1 MNRLEAMR
9 RRAEYD
15 QYELQRLEDKEMRK
29 GGTHT
34 MEHFTKKH
42 NEVSRPDEDEYES
55 SSDEEEEEAP
65 KSGFEQILPVA
76 AVGAAGAILG
86 YRNRKTI
93 RKGVKAVKSGA
104 KAVGKVAKAG
114 IGKIF
119 GRIKGRIGH

>member
-1 MNRLEAMR
+1 MDRLEAMR

-34 MEHFTKKH
+34 MEHFSKQH
-42 NEVSRPDEDEYES
+42 NEVPRMDEES
-55 SSDEEEEEAP
+55 SSDEEEKAS
-65 KSGFEQILPVA
+65 SGFENLLPVA
-76 AVGAAGAILG
+76 AVGAAGAVLG

-104 KAVGKVAKAG
+104 KAVGRAAKAG
-114 IGKIF
+114 VGNIF
-119 GRIKGRIGH
+119 GRIKARLGR

>member
-34 MEHFTKKH
+34 MEHFSKKH
-42 NEVSRPDEDEYES
+42 NEVSRADEDEDEYES
-55 SSDEEEEEAP
+55 SSDEEEREAP
-65 KSGFEQILPVA
+65 QSAFEQVLPVA

-93 RKGVKAVKSGA
+93 RKGVKAVKSGV
-104 KAVGKVAKAG
+104 KAGKAG

-119 GRIKGRIGH
+119 GRIKARMGR